1 MKPIDESNIYS
12 VSALNHAANTLLSEQ
27 LGLVW
32 VTGEISNLSRPSSG
46 HIYFSLKDDQAQVRC
61 ALFRFQHQQI
71 DFQLEHGQA
80 VVVQAQ
86 VGLYESRGDF
96 QLIVSRIQLAGVGK
110 LQAAFE
116 KLKKELEKKG
126 WFDEKYKKPL
136 PTFPKQVGIIT
147 SATAAALQDILK
159 VLKKRFA
166 GLPIVIYPTLVQGD
180 LAANQIAAA
189 IQIANQRAECDVL
202 LLARGGGSLEDLWP
216 FNELV
221 VATAIFDS
229 KIPIITGIGH
239 QTDFTIAGFVADVR
253 APTPSA
259 AAEIISQDRV
269 ELAQRIDQ
277 LETQLLR
284 TMRFI
289 LRDKASQLTSVN
301 DIKKLLSQ
309 KIKSYREMITHLA
322 HTLDTLNP
330 VKILQR
336 GFSVTRDKNNH
347 VIKSAKQVTSGD
359 QLQTQFV
366 DGVIASIAQ
375 K

>member
-1 MKPIDESNIYS
+1 MKTIDESNIYS
-12 VSALNHAANTLLSEQ
+12 VSALNHAANALLSGK
-27 LGLVW
+27 LGVIW

-46 HIYFSLKDDQAQVRC
+46 HLYFSLKDDQAQVRC
-61 ALFRFQHQQI
+61 ALFRFQHNQI
-71 DFQLEHGQA
+71 DFQLTHGQA

-86 VGLYESRGDF
+86 VGLYEPRGDF
-96 QLIVSRIQLAGVGK
+96 QLIVSRIQLAGAGK

-136 PTFPKQVGIIT
+136 PAFPKQVGVIT
-147 SATAAALQDILK
+147 SETAAALHDILN

-202 LLARGGGSLEDLWP
+202 LLARGGGSLEDLWS
-216 FNELV
+216 FNELI
-221 VATAIFDS
+221 VATAIFES

-239 QTDFTIAGFVADVR
+239 QTDFTIADFVADVR

-269 ELAQRIDQ
+269 ELAQRVDQ

-284 TMRFI
+284 VMRFI
-289 LRDKASQLTSVN
+289 LRDKQSQLASVI
-301 DIKKLLSQ
+301 DLKKLFMQ
-309 KIKSYREMITHLA
+309 KIKSYRETIAHLA
-322 HTLDTLNP
+322 RALDTLNP
-330 VKILQR
+330 LKILQR
-336 GFSVTRDKNNH
+336 GFSVTRDKNNR
-347 VIKSAKQVTSGD
+347 VIKSVKQVAPGD
-359 QLQTQFV
+359 SLQTQFV
-366 DGVIASIAQ
+366 DGMITSIAQ

>member
-239 QTDFTIAGFVADVR
+239 QTDFTIADFVADVR

>member
-239 QTDFTIAGFVADVR
+239 QTDFTIADFVADVR

-269 ELAQRIDQ
+269 ELAQRVDQ

-284 TMRFI
+284 VMRFI
-289 LRDKASQLTSVN
+289 LRDKQSQLVSVI
-301 DIKKLLSQ
+301 DLKKLFTQ

-347 VIKSAKQVTSGD
+347 VIKSAKQVTSCD

>member
-239 QTDFTIAGFVADVR
+239 QTAFTIADFVADVR